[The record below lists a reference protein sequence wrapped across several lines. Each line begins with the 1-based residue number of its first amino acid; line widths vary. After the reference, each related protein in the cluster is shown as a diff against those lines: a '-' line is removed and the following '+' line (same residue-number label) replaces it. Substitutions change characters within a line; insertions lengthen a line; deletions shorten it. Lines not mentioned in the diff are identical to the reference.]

1 MWQKTSVAGKDTEV
15 TFLERPLLLMN
26 QRQLQTSV
34 GWGSAVDGS
43 NKSAS
48 HAPLVESDKETDED
62 NYITWRL
69 EKGVAE
75 GSTEILKATFLFSC
89 QWWQELIAR
98 THHRGVIRNRS
109 LPLKFLNNNGKEV
122 EGKGIPSSEMIDT
135 VSNKKLGSVTTALGF
150 RGIGVLQLDNAC
162 KDTLAIQGQEDIK
175 VMAIRPDWWAAK
187 WFQDQQH
194 TATA

>member
-48 HAPLVESDKETDED
+48 H
-62 NYITWRL
+62 
-69 EKGVAE
+69 G
-75 GSTEILKATFLFSC
+75 
-89 QWWQELIAR
+89 QELIAR